1 LELYGLKMFDSK
13 YENFGFEVHDVTD
26 PTNWFLD
33 TRNQTFIFADKY
45 VQMDLKIPSWNVYGF
60 GDRYT
65 EFKLLPG
72 AYNMWASGKDPQ
84 ADNGK
89 GRGGLSG
96 VHPFVMFE
104 TNQKRRFV
112 GLFFRNSAAMT
123 PIITYNDDGTGLIS
137 LISIGGDI
145 DVQIFV
151 KGTAKEVIE
160 EYHRYIGYPRLPPYW
175 SLGW

>member
-1 LELYGLKMFDSK
+1 
-13 YENFGFEVHDVTD
+13 
-26 PTNWFLD
+26 
-33 TRNQTFIFADKY
+33 
-45 VQMDLKIPSWNVYGF
+45 MDIKIPSWNVYGL

-65 EFKLLPG
+65 HFKLLPG
-72 AYNMWASGKDPQ
+72 AYNMWASGKDPL

-104 TNQKRRFV
+104 TKQKRRYV

-123 PIITYNDDGTGLIS
+123 PVITLNDDGTGLIS

-145 DVQIFV
+145 DLQIFV

-160 EYHRYIGYPRLPPYW
+160 EYHRYIGYPRLPPFW
-175 SLGW
+175 ALGW